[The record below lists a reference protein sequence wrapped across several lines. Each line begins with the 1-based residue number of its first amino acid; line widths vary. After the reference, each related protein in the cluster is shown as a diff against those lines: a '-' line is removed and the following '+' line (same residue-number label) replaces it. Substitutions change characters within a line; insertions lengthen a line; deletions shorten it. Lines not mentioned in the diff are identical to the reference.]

1 MFKFSLGGI
10 ILIGCSLFF
19 TDIVKAENGHLIFN
33 KHDQKV
39 NSEKDSVQIKTIR
52 GEKNEISNARKFF
65 VNMPNRKEAGNSD
78 FNPKEL
84 VVKVGDIVIWTN
96 KDARTHYVTTMKHN
110 YPGQNLAEGIEDEEE
125 EEEEEEED
133 DDTFFSSSDINPGGT
148 FSYSFN
154 KPGTYKYFCFTHP
167 IEMQG
172 VVIVEE

>member
-1 MFKFSLGGI
+1 MFKLFLKCIIFIGFSFL
-10 ILIGCSLFF
+10 LAE
-19 TDIVKAENGHLIFN
+19 IVRAENNQSISD

-39 NSEKDSVQIKTIR
+39 NSEKDSAQIKTIQE
-52 GEKNEISNARKFF
+52 EKNEISNAREFF
-65 VNMPNRKEAGNSD
+65 VNIPNWKEARNSD

-84 VVKVGDIVIWTN
+84 TVKVGDIVIWTN
-96 KDARTHYVTTMKHN
+96 NDSRTHYVTTMKHN
-110 YPGQNLAEGIEDEEE
+110 YPDQNFAKGIEDEE

-133 DDTFFSSSDINPGGT
+133 DDTFFSSSDINPGET

-172 VVIVEE
+172 VVIVKE